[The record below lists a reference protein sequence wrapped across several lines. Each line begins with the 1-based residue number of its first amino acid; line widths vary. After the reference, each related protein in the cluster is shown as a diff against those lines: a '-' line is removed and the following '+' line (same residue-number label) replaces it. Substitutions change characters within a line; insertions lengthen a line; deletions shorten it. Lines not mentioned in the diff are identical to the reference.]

1 MPQCLDKN
9 RLSAPRFSRE
19 RTKGSGLDQ
28 MRGRRRKGNYKTRGK
43 RSREQRRRW
52 FEWEW
57 KWGMKEGRNQGG
69 ENKRAEMADEN
80 DDAYAFPILSRPN
93 QPPAGTFCLSRPPQM
108 TERRL
113 SPKESFLSAARN
125 EHADLQ
131 VHFVLPFFL

>member
-43 RSREQRRRW
+43 RSREQRRW
-52 FEWEW
+52 LEWEW
-57 KWGMKEGRNQGG
+57 KWGMMEGRNQGG
-69 ENKRAEMADEN
+69 ENKRAEMADD

-93 QPPAGTFCLSRPPQM
+93 RL
-108 TERRL
+108 RRL
-113 SPKESFLSAARN
+113 LLESAAPNVGDPRSWTRTGQTSLGGGPGPRSLRGQGPGSLY
-125 EHADLQ
+125 HG
-131 VHFVLPFFL
+131 